1 MRRET
6 IYGFFHGGDPREFR
20 PDRECCSPKEIE
32 AHQKAC
38 ELFDA
43 AEAAGVPLP
52 DLECESGYQTL
63 SDGSVVHVLKS
74 SFGIGTY
81 EMDMPE
87 TEEEWN
93 AAMGDEDA
101 P

>member
-1 MRRET
+1 MRREA
-6 IYGFFHGGDPREFR
+6 IYGFFHGGDPREFS
-20 PDRECCSPKEIE
+20 PDYESCSPKEIE

-43 AEAAGVPLP
+43 AESAGVPMP
-52 DLECESGYQTL
+52 DLECESGWKTL
-63 SDGSVVHVLKS
+63 SDGTVCHVLKS

-81 EMDMPE
+81 MMDVPE

-93 AAMGDEDA
+93 TAMGEEE
-101 P
+101 